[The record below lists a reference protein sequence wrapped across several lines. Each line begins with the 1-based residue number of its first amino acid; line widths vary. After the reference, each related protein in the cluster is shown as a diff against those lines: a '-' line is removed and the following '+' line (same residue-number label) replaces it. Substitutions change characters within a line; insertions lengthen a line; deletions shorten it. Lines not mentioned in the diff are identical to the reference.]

1 MKEILYRHE
10 LKYYINKYQYD
21 DLRRI
26 LLTIAKKDENIVD
39 DKDYMIRS
47 LYFDDYYNTAYREK
61 EDGVR
66 TRKKY
71 RIRIYNCSDRSIK
84 LECKHKKD
92 AFIFKESI
100 HLNLEEFHK
109 IIEGDPSFLILKNH
123 PMANEFF
130 IDYRTNLLRP
140 KVIVDYER
148 EAFIEPVGN
157 VRITFDKKVR
167 AALGREDIF
176 RNNISTYNILPE
188 DIMILEVKFTGF
200 LPENLRKILGTRNY
214 TQVPASKFCLCVDK
228 VKGIVI

>member
-1 MKEILYRHE
+1 MKETLYRHE
-10 LKYYINKYQYD
+10 LKYYINQYQYD
-21 DLRRI
+21 DLKRI
-26 LLTIAKKDENIVD
+26 LLLVAKKDENIIN

-66 TRKKY
+66 IRKKY
-71 RIRIYNCSDRSIK
+71 RIRIYNNSSQSIK

-92 AFIFKESI
+92 ALILKESLA
-100 HLNLEEFHK
+100 LNLEEFYK
-109 IIEGDPSFLILKNH
+109 IMEGDPSFLMEKNN

-130 IDYRTNLLRP
+130 IDYRTNILRP

-167 AALGREDIF
+167 AALAGEDIF
-176 RNNISTYNILPE
+176 QNNISTYNILPD
-188 DIMILEVKFTGF
+188 DIMILEIKFTEF
-200 LPENLRKILGTRNY
+200 LPEKIRKILGARSY
-214 TQVPASKFCLCVDK
+214 TQVPASKYCLCVDK
-228 VKGIVI
+228 VKDIVM